1 MTATTTKTKT
11 KGDYIIE
18 FARIYKNS
26 RPQYFFLLLDKPQ
39 EWEFLRPYYLT
50 TTSDH
55 PRAGRILEMSCLFTD
70 RVWSGRASHG
80 YGYAYSADVY
90 GTLIDLIRKLHGK
103 RLSAAAMQELDAI
116 NTHEDRLTL
125 SDATLQELAAL
136 NAAEFARR
144 CEAGGKE

>member
-1 MTATTTKTKT
+1 MTTTTKT
-11 KGDYIIE
+11 KGDYIME

-39 EWEFLRPYYLT
+39 EWAILQPYYLT

-80 YGYAYSADVY
+80 YGYACCADVY
-90 GTLIDLIRKLHGK
+90 GTLISLIHKLHGK

-144 CEAGGKE
+144 CEAAGKG